1 MHGLIA
7 WFARNSVAANLL
19 MIAIFGMG
27 FYAIYVKLILEV
39 FPSFEREIITISV
52 AYPGASPNEVE
63 TGVVL
68 RVEEAISDL
77 EGIKHIFSNARES
90 SALINVE
97 VGDVSMLKITSE
109 IKNRV
114 DSISTFPDDVQKP
127 IISQLQRKRET
138 ISVVLSGALTEKQLY
153 EMALDIREDITH
165 LPNIS
170 QADIAGL
177 RPYEISIEISEAT
190 LKQYG
195 LTLGSVSKAISASSR
210 DIPAGT
216 LKTSGGELRLRVLG
230 QAYDRKQFE
239 RIVIASDATGKRI
252 RLGDIARVNDGF
264 TEDPL
269 YAVFDGEKAALI
281 PVYRVG
287 MQSTLEVSESVKN
300 YIEEKAATL
309 PNGVH
314 LTFWK
319 DRSRIVKARLNT
331 LLKSAL
337 QGGIL
342 IILLLALFLRPAIA
356 FWVSV
361 GIPIS
366 FMGALGVMAFF
377 NISINLITLFAF
389 IVVLGIVVDD
399 AIVTAENIYT
409 HQKRGK
415 DPLQAVIDGTNEIA
429 VPVTF
434 GVLTTIAAFVPLLML
449 AGNRGKIFA
458 FIPMVVIPVLL
469 FSLIES
475 KLILPTHLRHL
486 KPIPKKG
493 PINPLLKLQQ
503 KVANGLEV
511 FIDKVYRPVLNVALN
526 MRYLTIALFVV
537 MLLISAVLIKSG
549 HFRYTFFP
557 RVQSEYANATLFMP
571 AGTPINI
578 TSKHID
584 HINQQAEKLQQK
596 YIDPISNT
604 SIVQHILVTYGSTGT
619 GLARTSKGQSHIGQV
634 QLEITP
640 PEKRSLTISSS
651 ELVREWRKNI
661 GEIPGKQ
668 ELKFRAEIAHGGS
681 PIDIQLYGQDFDKL
695 AAAAAA
701 IKQRITAEYSDNGIF
716 NIKNSFDGGKQEL
729 QIKLHEDADLLGISL
744 NDLGTQIRHA
754 FYGAEAQRI
763 QRNRDDIYVM
773 VRYPKA
779 ERASI
784 NDLNKM
790 HIRTTNG
797 VEVPLSEAAE
807 IETEQGI
814 PVITRVDRQRV
825 INVTA
830 DLNKEKGNAK
840 IILND
845 IKSWLP
851 DLLTQH
857 PGIRSSFEG
866 EEKEQKEFMQS
877 MITGLV
883 FVLFAIYALLA
894 IPFRSYVQPLIVMTV
909 IPFSLIGALIG
920 HAIMDMTLSISSLLG
935 LLALTGV
942 VVNDSLVMVDYI
954 NRRRREGIAMAKA
967 VRAAGKAR
975 FRPILLTSLTTFFGL
990 TPLIL
995 EKSTQAQ
1002 FLIPMAVSLGFGI
1015 LFATFMTLI
1024 LIPASYM
1031 VLEDLKK
1038 LMKAGSNYPKKHS

>member
-1 MHGLIA
+1 MHSLIS

-52 AYPGASPNEVE
+52 AYPGASPDEVE
-63 TGVVL
+63 TGVIL
-68 RVEEAISDL
+68 RIEEAINDL
-77 EGIKHIFSNARES
+77 EGIKHIFSNAKES
-90 SALINVE
+90 NALINVE
-97 VGDVSMLKITSE
+97 IADVPLLKITSE

-114 DSISTFPDDVQKP
+114 DSISTFPEDVQKP

-138 ISVVLSGALTEKQLY
+138 INVVLSGALNEKQLH

-165 LPNIS
+165 LPGIS

-177 RPYEISIEISEAT
+177 RPYEISIEISQST

-195 LTLGSVSKAISASSR
+195 LTLGSISKAISASSR

-216 LKTSGGELRLRVLG
+216 LKTSGGEIRLRVLG
-230 QAYDRKQFE
+230 QAYDRKAFE
-239 RIVIASDATGKRI
+239 KIVISSDAKGRRI
-252 RLGDIARVNDGF
+252 RLGEIATVNDGF

-287 MQSTLEVSESVKN
+287 MQNTLEVSEQVKA
-300 YIEEKAATL
+300 YIEKKVATL
-309 PNGVH
+309 PTGVH

-319 DRSRIVKARLNT
+319 DRSRIVKARLQT

-342 IILLLALFLRPAIA
+342 IMLLLALFLRPAIA

-366 FMGALGVMAFF
+366 FMGALGVMAYF

-415 DPLQAVIDGTNEIA
+415 DSLQAVIEGTYEIA

-434 GVLTTIAAFVPLLML
+434 GVFTTVAAFVPLLML

-486 KPIPKKG
+486 KPISKKG
-493 PINPLLKLQQ
+493 NINPLSRLQQ
-503 KVANGLEV
+503 KVANGLEI
-511 FIDKVYRPVLNVALN
+511 FIDKVYRPVLNTTLN
-526 MRYLTIALFVV
+526 MRYLTIALFII
-537 MLLISAVLIKSG
+537 MLMISVVLINTG

-571 AGTPINI
+571 AGTPINT

-584 HINQQAEKLQQK
+584 HINKQAKILQQK
-596 YIDPISNT
+596 YVDPVSNS
-604 SIVQHILVTYGSTGT
+604 SIIQHILVSYGATGV
-619 GLARTSKGQSHIGQV
+619 GLTRTSKGQSHIGQV

-661 GEIPGKQ
+661 GDIPGKQ
-668 ELKFRAEIAHGGS
+668 ELKFRAEIAHGGA
-681 PIDIQLYGQDFDKL
+681 PIDIQLRGQDFDKL
-695 AAAAAA
+695 AAAADA
-701 IKQRITAEYSDNGIF
+701 IKQKIIAKYRENGVF
-716 NIKNSFDGGKQEL
+716 NIKNSFEGGKQEL
-729 QIKLHEDADLLGISL
+729 QIKLQEDADLLGINL
-744 NDLGTQIRHA
+744 TDLGTQIRHA

-773 VRYPKA
+773 VRYPND

-784 NDLNKM
+784 NDLNNL
-790 HIRTTNG
+790 HIRTANG
-797 VEVPLSEAAE
+797 AEVPLSEAADVD
-807 IETEQGI
+807 TKQGI
-814 PVITRVDRQRV
+814 PIITRVDRQRV

-830 DLNKEKGNAK
+830 DLNKEKGNGK
-840 IILND
+840 IIVND
-845 IKSWLP
+845 IKRWLP
-851 DLLTQH
+851 ELLTHH
-857 PGIRSSFEG
+857 PGVKSSFEG

-877 MITGLV
+877 MVTGLV

-894 IPFRSYVQPLIVMTV
+894 IPFRSYVQPLIVMTI

-920 HAIMDMTLSISSLLG
+920 HAVMGMTLSISSLLG

-954 NRRRREGIAMAKA
+954 NRRRREGMVMAEA

-1031 VLEDLKK
+1031 VLEDIKSL
-1038 LMKAGSNYPKKHS
+1038 LHKH

>member
-19 MIAIFGMG
+19 MVAIFGMG

-39 FPSFEREIITISV
+39 FPSFEREVITISV
-52 AYPGASPNEVE
+52 SYPGASPDEVE
-63 TGVVL
+63 TAVVL
-68 RVEEAISDL
+68 RIEEAINDL
-77 EGIKHIFSNARES
+77 EGIKHIFSNAQES
-90 SALINVE
+90 RAIINVE
-97 VGDVSMLKITSE
+97 VTDVPLLKIISE

-114 DSISTFPDDVQKP
+114 DSITTFPEDVLKP
-127 IISQLQRKRET
+127 IVSQLQRKRET
-138 ISVVLSGALTEKQLY
+138 ISVVLSGALTEKQLH
-153 EMALDIREDITH
+153 EMALNIREDITH
-165 LPNIS
+165 LPGIS
-170 QADIAGL
+170 QADITGL
-177 RPYEISIEISEAT
+177 RPYEISIEISETT
-190 LKQYG
+190 LKQYA
-195 LTLGSVSKAISASSR
+195 LTLGSVARAIRASSQ

-216 LKTSGGELRLRVLG
+216 LKTEGGELRLRVLG

-239 RIVIASDATGKRI
+239 NIVITSSRDGKRV
-252 RLGDIARVNDGF
+252 RLGDIATVNDGF

-269 YAVFDGEKAALI
+269 YALFDGEKAALI

-287 MQSTLEVSESVKN
+287 MQNTLEVSESVKK
-300 YIEEKAATL
+300 YIQQKTSTL
-309 PNGVH
+309 PAGVH

-319 DRSRIVKARLNT
+319 DRSRIVKARLQT

-342 IILLLALFLRPAIA
+342 IMLLLALFLRPAIA
-356 FWVSV
+356 WWVSV

-366 FMGALGVMAFF
+366 FMGALGVMAYF

-415 DPLQAVIDGTNEIA
+415 DPLKAVIDGTHEIA

-449 AGNRGKIFA
+449 SGDRGKLFA

-486 KPIPKKG
+486 KPIPKDG
-493 PINPLLKLQQ
+493 HVNPLLRLQQ
-503 KVANGLEV
+503 SVANALEV
-511 FIDKVYRPVLNVALN
+511 FIDTVYRPVLNAALN
-526 MRYLTIALFVV
+526 MRYLTLALFIV
-537 MLLISAVLIKSG
+537 MLTLSIVLIKTG
-549 HFRYTFFP
+549 HFKYTFFP
-557 RVQSEYANATLFMP
+557 RVQSEYAKATLYMP
-571 AGTPINI
+571 SGTPIAT
-578 TSKHID
+578 TSTHID
-584 HINQQAEKLQQK
+584 HIYQEAKKLQNR
-596 YIDPISNT
+596 YIDPSTNT
-604 SIVQHILVTYGSTGT
+604 SIIQHILVTYGSTGT
-619 GLARTSKGQSHIGQV
+619 GLTRTSKGESHIGQV
-634 QLEITP
+634 QLEIVP
-640 PEKRSLTISSS
+640 PEKRALSISSS
-651 ELVREWRKNI
+651 ELVREWRKGI
-661 GEIPGKQ
+661 GQIPGKQ

-681 PIDIQLYGQDFDKL
+681 PIDIQLHGQHFDQL
-695 AAAAAA
+695 TAAAEA
-701 IKQRITAEYSDNGIF
+701 IKKKINQDYQDTGVF
-716 NIKNSFDGGKQEL
+716 NIKNSFEGGKQEL
-729 QIKLHEDADLLGISL
+729 KITLQEDADLLGIQLSE
-744 NDLGTQIRHA
+744 LGTQIRHA

-773 VRYPKA
+773 VRYPKD
-779 ERASI
+779 ERSSI
-784 NDLNKM
+784 NGLEKM
-790 HIRTTNG
+790 YIRSATG
-797 VEVPLSEAAE
+797 AEIPLSEAAN
-807 IETEQGI
+807 IDTQQGI

-825 INVTA
+825 INITA

-840 IILND
+840 IILDD

-851 DLLTQH
+851 QVLANY
-857 PGIRSSFEG
+857 PGVQSSFEG
-866 EEKEQKEFMQS
+866 EEKEEKEFTQS
-877 MITGLV
+877 MITGLI
-883 FVLFAIYALLA
+883 FVLFAIYTLLA
-894 IPFRSYVQPLIVMTV
+894 IPFRSYIQPLIVMV
-909 IPFSLIGALIG
+909 IIPFSLVGALIG
-920 HAIMDMTLSISSLLG
+920 HAIMGMTLSISSLLG

-954 NRRRREGIAMAKA
+954 NRRRREGTPIDQA

-1015 LFATFMTLI
+1015 LFATFITLL
-1024 LIPASYM
+1024 LIPASYSI
-1031 VLEDLKK
+1031 LEDIRGLLSSKN
-1038 LMKAGSNYPKKHS
+1038 SPK